1 MESRS
6 RGTTVKGQQTRD
18 RIVAEATRIF
28 ARDGYR
34 SGSLQRIA
42 EACGL
47 TQQGLL
53 HYFRSKAVL
62 LLAVVEARDADTA
75 AFVREHSSNEDELD
89 AFIDGV
95 RHNAEEPHLVELMTV
110 LSAESINPDHP
121 TNRWFIERYDRLVA
135 RIAAGVAVEQSA
147 GRWVTSADP
156 VTAARLVVAIAD
168 GLRLQRLLGHPE
180 IDHAQILADTVAWLR
195 TGAPLSKK

>member
-6 RGTTVKGQQTRD
+6 ARGKTAKGQQTRD

-53 HYFRSKAVL
+53 HYFRSKADL
-62 LLAVVEARDADTA
+62 LQAVVEVREEETA
-75 AFVREHSSNEDELD
+75 AHVQAAAAHEDEVD
-89 AFIDGV
+89 GFVDGV
-95 RHNAEEPHLVELMTV
+95 RHNAKTPHLVELMTV
-110 LSAESINPDHP
+110 LSAESTSPDHP
-121 TNRWFIERYDRLVA
+121 TNQWFTDRYDRLVA
-135 RIAAGVAVEQSA
+135 RIAAGITLEQSA
-147 GRWVTSADP
+147 GRWASSADP

-180 IDHAQILADTVAWLR
+180 LDHAQVLADTVFWLR
-195 TGAPLSKK
+195 TGSPPE

>member
-1 MESRS
+1 MEPPPARA
-6 RGTTVKGQQTRD
+6 TTAKGQQTRD

-53 HYFRSKAVL
+53 HYFRSKAEL
-62 LLAVVEARDADTA
+62 LLAVVEAREAETA
-75 AFVREHSSNEDELD
+75 AHVRATTSHEDELD

-95 RHNAEEPHLVELMTV
+95 RHNAKTPHLVELMAV
-110 LSAESINPDHP
+110 LSAESTSPDHP
-121 TNRWFIERYDRLVA
+121 TNQWFIDRYDRLVD
-135 RIAAGVAVEQSA
+135 RIAAGIAIEQSS
-147 GRWVTSADP
+147 GRWAPSADP
-156 VTAARLVVAIAD
+156 ATAARLVVAIAD

-180 IDHAQILADTVAWLR
+180 LDHPQILADTVSWLR
-195 TGAPLSKK
+195 TGTPSD